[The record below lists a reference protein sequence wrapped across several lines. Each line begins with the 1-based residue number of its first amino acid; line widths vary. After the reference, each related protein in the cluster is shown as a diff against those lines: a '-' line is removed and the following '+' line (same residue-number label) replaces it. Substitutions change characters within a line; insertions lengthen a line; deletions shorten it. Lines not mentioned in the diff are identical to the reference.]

1 MLDKI
6 MDFGAYI
13 AESYPVWII
22 CSLLLF
28 ACLMCVLGGN
38 IYSFH
43 LENLNSPNRFRKT
56 PVVLTDP
63 KQVKQDKIL
72 CYLAASFWLIV
83 GCGLCMKIILYTLG
97 LIIIVLSGILQV
109 IVFVA
114 LFVVVIFVLI
124 GFMVFI

>member
-6 MDFGAYI
+6 MDFGVYI
-13 AESYPVWII
+13 AESYPIWII
-22 CSLLLF
+22 GSLLLF
-28 ACLMCVLGGN
+28 AGIYAFCGS

-43 LENLNSPNRFRKT
+43 LENLNSPNRFSKT

-97 LIIIVLSGILQV
+97 LIMVVLSGILQV

-114 LFVVVIFVLI
+114 LFVVVVFVLI
-124 GFMVFI
+124 GLMAFI